1 MVILIILALIAAL
14 YFGYDY
20 YRRSSI
26 PKKLKLKNAE
36 LMKVL
41 LNLDE
46 EPLDELFALYKQ
58 EFGTSA
64 ARYARETHR
73 KWRSGEVRPNKQTFR
88 RFFMYLPKV
97 MSFDLKCEVL
107 RELRDEYLKKEQYE
121 LTVYTDNWKETLS
134 PLVEEVIAKGETAQ
148 LPVAIQKKL
157 IWLAD
162 DDAEVASA
170 ILVRSQRMQAEQN
183 LTMLEKEFAT
193 IDRLLDNT
201 HGKGKVTHVLK
212 LPSGTITLNIKRRRL
227 EKQNH
232 GRQ

>member
-1 MVILIILALIAAL
+1 VVALIILAIIVGL

-20 YRRSSI
+20 FRRSSS
-26 PKKLKLKNAE
+26 PKELKPKNSE

-41 LNLDE
+41 FNLEE

-58 EFGTSA
+58 EFGASA

-107 RELRDEYLKKEQYE
+107 RELREVYLHKEQYE
-121 LTVYTDNWKETLS
+121 LTVYTDNWKDALG
-134 PLVEEVIAKGETAQ
+134 PLVEEVIAKGESAE
-148 LPVAIQKKL
+148 LPAAIQKKL

-162 DDAEVASA
+162 DDAEVANA
-170 ILVRSQRMQAEQN
+170 ILVRSQRIQAEQN

-193 IDRLLDNT
+193 IGQLLDNT
-201 HGKGKVTHVLK
+201 NGKGKVTHLLK
-212 LPSGTITLNIKRRRL
+212 LPLGAITLHIKRR
-227 EKQNH
+227 
-232 GRQ
+232 

>member
-1 MVILIILALIAAL
+1 VLALIILAIIVAL

-20 YRRSSI
+20 FRRAST
-26 PKKLKLKNAE
+26 PKVLKPKNSE

-107 RELRDEYLKKEQYE
+107 RELREEYLHKEQYE
-121 LTVYTDNWKETLS
+121 LAVYTDNWKETLS
-134 PLVEEVIAKGETAQ
+134 PLVKEVIAKGESAQ
-148 LPVAIQKKL
+148 LPAAIQKKL

-193 IDRLLDNT
+193 IDQLLDNT
-201 HGKGKVTHVLK
+201 NGKGKVTHLLK
-212 LPSGTITLNIKRRRL
+212 LPFGAITLHIKRR
-227 EKQNH
+227 
-232 GRQ
+232 

>member
-1 MVILIILALIAAL
+1 MLLLITLGLIAAL

-20 YRRSSI
+20 FRRSST
-26 PKKLKLKNAE
+26 PKELKPKNAE

-46 EPLDELFALYKQ
+46 EPLEELFALYKQ

-64 ARYARETHR
+64 ARYARETHQ

-97 MSFDLKCEVL
+97 MSFDLKCEVI
-107 RELRDEYLKKEQYE
+107 RELRDEYVRKERFE
-121 LTVYTDNWKETLS
+121 LSVYTDNWKETLL
-134 PLVEEVIAKGETAQ
+134 PVVEEVIAKGESAQ

-162 DDAEVASA
+162 DDAEVAGA
-170 ILVRSQRMQAEQN
+170 ILARSQRMLAEQN

-193 IDRLLDNT
+193 IDQLLDNT
-201 HGKGKVTHVLK
+201 QGGGKVTHVLK
-212 LPSGTITLNIKRRRL
+212 LPSGIITLNIKRRRL